1 LAPRV
6 ASVRDAGPSPLR
18 AWGIAVG
25 VKVSLY
31 TGTKHTFATDAAAR
45 GVSERALQTFLGH
58 ADVRSTRRYAR
69 MADGALL
76 EVLRPPRGADGA
88 RGAKRLEKALP
99 KQRVGGGGG
108 GNRTRHRAVQV
119 FGKQGLREVRSCRR
133 VVARVR
139 AGGAEGLLA
148 R

>member
-1 LAPRV
+1 V
-6 ASVRDAGPSPLR
+6 QE
-18 AWGIAVG
+18 VG

-31 TGTKHTFATDAAAR
+31 AEHTFATDAAAR

-76 EVLRPPRGADGA
+76 EVLRPPRESNP
-88 RGAKRLEKALP
+88 RP
-99 KQRVGGGGG
+99 
-108 GNRTRHRAVQV
+108 H
-119 FGKQGLREVRSCRR
+119 
-133 VVARVR
+133 
-139 AGGAEGLLA
+139 LLG